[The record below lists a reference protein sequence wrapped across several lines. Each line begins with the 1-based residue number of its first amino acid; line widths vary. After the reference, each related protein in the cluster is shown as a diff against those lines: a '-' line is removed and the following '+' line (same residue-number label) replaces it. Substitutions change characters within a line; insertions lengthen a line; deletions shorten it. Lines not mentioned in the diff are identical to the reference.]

1 MTGLAPGDRV
11 VLLRSIHAGP
21 EGATH
26 LTPGDLGTIERIG
39 DHFVAV
45 AVNGILSTVPRD
57 DVVRSPEGRI
67 TRPGA

>member
-21 EGATH
+21 EGATR
-26 LTPGDLGTIERIG
+26 LTPGDLGTIEQIG

-45 AVNGILSTVPRD
+45 AVNGILSTVSRD
-57 DVVRSPEGRI
+57 DVVRSPDGRS
-67 TRPGA
+67 TGRGG